1 MNRSNLTPTT
11 TKLPVL
17 LDSCVLF
24 PMYLRDL
31 LLCTAEAELYLPY
44 WSQEILNGA
53 TRNLVG
59 QGRMTAELAM
69 KLEVA
74 IKAAFSKAM
83 VEVPAGLAEVMT
95 NHPGDRHV
103 LAAAVMAN
111 AKIIVT
117 SNLKHFQA
125 NDLAPWNIKA
135 QSPDEF
141 LCNIFDEYPD
151 EMVEVVRRQSQALRK
166 PPLTVNEL
174 LGLLSKD
181 IPEFANNVSSY
192 E

>member
-1 MNRSNLTPTT
+1 MNRSNLTPTI

-69 KLEVA
+69 KLEEA
-74 IKAAFSKAM
+74 IKAAFPKA
-83 VEVPAGLAEVMT
+83 
-95 NHPGDRHV
+95 
-103 LAAAVMAN
+103 
-111 AKIIVT
+111 
-117 SNLKHFQA
+117 
-125 NDLAPWNIKA
+125 
-135 QSPDEF
+135 
-141 LCNIFDEYPD
+141 
-151 EMVEVVRRQSQALRK
+151 MVEVVRRQSQALKK

-174 LGLLSKD
+174 LALLNREV
-181 IPEFANNVSSY
+181 PEFANNVLSY

>member
-1 MNRSNLTPTT
+1 MNSSNSIP
-11 TKLPVL
+11 KMAEFPVI

-53 TRNLVG
+53 TRNLVS

-69 KLEVA
+69 KLEKA
-74 IKAAFSKAM
+74 IKTAFPKAI
-83 VEVPAGLAEVMT
+83 VEVPPSLVEVMT

-103 LAAAVMAN
+103 LAAAVIAN
-111 AKIIVT
+111 AKVIIT

-141 LCNIFDEYPD
+141 LCELFDEYPD
-151 EMVEVVRRQSQALRK
+151 EMVEVVRRQSQVLRK
-166 PPLTVNEL
+166 PPMTVNEL
-174 LGLLSKD
+174 LALLSREV
-181 IPEFANNVSSY
+181 PEFANKVSSY